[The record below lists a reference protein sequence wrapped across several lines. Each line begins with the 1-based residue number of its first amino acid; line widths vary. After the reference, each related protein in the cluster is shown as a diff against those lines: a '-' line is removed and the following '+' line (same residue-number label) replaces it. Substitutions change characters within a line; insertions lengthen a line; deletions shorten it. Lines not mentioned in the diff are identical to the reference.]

1 MHRSLT
7 PIAVLLCAALGA
19 FTFTGCGGGGSSG
32 GGNSTSGFSN
42 FDLLVTDAPV
52 DDLLA
57 FQVTIDEVHVVQ
69 QGGGETANLL
79 TAPVTLELKSLSDSH
94 VWLAS
99 TDLPDGTYT
108 GLRVH
113 LAPGSVL
120 ARRNDGSDIAVTTS
134 ANEFTTDFSSPIT
147 MTATTYRKV
156 LLDLDVDS
164 SLGGSTLTPPLTFAP
179 TGTAIVQASSQT
191 TKVEDVRG
199 VVSSSDV
206 AASTVVLNAFADL
219 DAAVPLGEVLVR
231 VPSNADLIQ
240 DDGTAFATRQDFFS
254 ALVDGQTDLLV
265 RGSLLRGAITAT
277 RITVIDNVAGG
288 GEANLVRLRGM
299 AIDLGAGNVGVSI
312 AGVPQGSANVETA
325 FGGTIPETVTV
336 TLDADTVVLGSN
348 GQVSTLANVAP
359 GSFVDVTFPQFTTAP
374 FTASHVEIENEVPTN
389 LGTITSVSGL
399 PGTVTVNF
407 DEMSPAVLSGQV
419 ATSTTNVP
427 VTLTGSQVVLGG
439 TGATTAPVLPS
450 ASLLTGLQV
459 NSTGLV
465 AGSAGAPTLAPTTF
479 SVRPGEL
486 QTATVSAVNTGAN
499 TFSTTGGTFGNPFGA
514 GVGLGPQTITLAPNA
529 TFTGAATT
537 QSAFFDNFSTLSG
550 TQTMQ
555 VQVLGLGTGNA
566 NEIQAFNVNST
577 ITP

>member
-1 MHRSLT
+1 MHRSIT
-7 PIAVLLCAALGA
+7 PIPVLLCAALGA
-19 FTFTGCGGGGSSG
+19 FTFTGCGGGGSHG

-79 TAPVTLELKSLSDSH
+79 AAPVTLELKSLSDSF

-99 TDLPDGTYT
+99 ADLPDDTYT

-120 ARRNDGSDIAVTTS
+120 ARRNDGSDIGVTSS
-134 ANEFTTDFSSPIT
+134 ANEFTTDFSTPF
-147 MTATTYRKV
+147 TTTTNSYRKV
-156 LLDLDVDS
+156 LLDLDVAS
-164 SLGGSTLTPPLTFAP
+164 SLSGSTLTPPLTFAP
-179 TGTAIVQASSQT
+179 NGTAVTQASSLS
-191 TKVEDVRG
+191 TKIQDVHG
-199 VVSSSDV
+199 VVSSSDL
-206 AASTVVLNAFADL
+206 AASTITMDAFTDL
-219 DAAVPLGEVLVR
+219 DAQVPLGQVLVR
-231 VPSNADLIQ
+231 VPSNTTFVQ
-240 DDGTAFATRQDFFS
+240 DDGQAFATRQDFFN

-277 RITVIDNVAGG
+277 RITIIDNLAGG
-288 GEANLVRLRGM
+288 GTANLVHLRGM
-299 AIDLGAGNVGVSI
+299 AIDLGASDVGLSI
-312 AGVPQGSANVETA
+312 AGVSQGSSSVSTA
-325 FGGTIPETVTV
+325 FGGTIPENVTV
-336 TLDADTVVLGSN
+336 TLDPNTVVLGSN
-348 GQVSTLANVAP
+348 GQVSSLSNIAP

-374 FTASHVEIENEVPTN
+374 FTASQIEIQNEVPTN

-419 ATSTTNVP
+419 ATPTTDVP

-439 TGATTAPVLPS
+439 TGATTAPVLPTS
-450 ASLLTGLQV
+450 SLLTGLQV
-459 NSTGLV
+459 NTTGLV
-465 AGSAGAPTLAPTTF
+465 GGSAGAPTVAPTTF
-479 SVRPGEL
+479 SIRPGEL
-486 QTATVSAVNTGAN
+486 QTATVSNVNTAAG
-499 TFSTTGGTFGNPFGA
+499 TFTTTGGTFGNPFGA
-514 GVGLGPQTITLAPNA
+514 GVGLGPQTITFAPSA

-537 QSAFFDNFSTLSG
+537 QSAFFNNFSNLSG